1 AITPPPLDVR
11 PGLRRTNRLLFSRLW
26 VRPPALGQPQRDTWR
41 FHPGTRHRL
50 NQAKAR
56 WDEARRKGF
65 HRLLQGW
72 LPLRSPMDGCSDCFV
87 SSPFG
92 PRWGSFHRGV
102 DVAAEE
108 GEPIRAARSGVVT
121 HVGDM
126 DVYGNLVTLAHEA
139 GFTTHYAHCSKM
151 LVQAGQRVRAG
162 QVVALVGNT
171 GRSMGPHLHFEASP
185 SHGSAIYIVR
195 LRSAPPIASYRGGFA
210 GYPTTAAWD
219 NNPNGH
225 TPGAASSDEAG
236 DGVGAASVPSNG
248 GVGTASVAPAAAAAA
263 TATSGSGG
271 TNRPLWRPRLN
282 VRAPGVRAFKQLLQR
297 MQQAVLRDS
306 GVAAGKMRGAAA
318 AHAKGGNAAAHAK
331 GGNAAAHAK
340 GGNAA
345 AHAKG
350 GNAAAHAKGDNA
362 AAHAK
367 GDNAA
372 AHAKGGNA
380 AAHAKGGNAAA
391 HAKGDNAAA
400 HAKGGNAAVHAKG
413 DNAAAHAKGGNA
425 AAHAKGDNAA
435 AHAKGGNSYVH
446 TDNGFSAA
454 LTAAQVQRMRRHPSV
469 ASVTLSR
476 TITRRRAVTTAADG
490 HKSLNLPH
498 ARAADVA
505 APAVATPAAA
515 TPAAAAATPAGAPSD
530 GEGTVIG
537 ILDSGVWP
545 EHPSFDDTGYSS
557 TPPAGWAGTCPT
569 TSDFACNNKII
580 GGGIFRAGFESEY
593 GGQGPHDDEWASPRD
608 SDGHGTWCAGAAAG
622 NSGVEVL
629 GGGTISG
636 VAPRAR
642 LAVYKVYWYLGG
654 PGESVTTDADVFAA
668 VDQAV
673 ADGVDV
679 LTLSLDNTNKNA
691 DWDQFDKWNW
701 TYFDDVP
708 FIGALA
714 AGVTVSFAVGDE
726 GRSFYRYLYGP
737 FPAIDNFAPYYISVG
752 ASTVPQESL
761 TSSSTTTAAALESP
775 ANTTGPSAST
785 LLGTQLPTTISP
797 AATSLPMVPEWS
809 STSPLAAR
817 GCTVCRPKKA
827 RPSNTILK
835 PDIIAPGADILAA
848 APGTTVG
855 ETGSFSA
862 YNNETAVAAAHVASV
877 AALIIQQHLDWTPA
891 QVMSAMMTTAGS
903 TDNSNRMIR
912 NVNGKPA
919 TLWQMGAGHVF
930 PARALDPGLTYD
942 AGEQDFRNFLAG
954 MNFTMAREAFG
965 QVPLK
970 PIAARHLN
978 RPSISLVNI
987 PLVVNKLAARR
998 TVTSVSGTTSTYR
1011 VTVTVPEAVRVRVVP
1026 SQFTIAP
1033 GQRVS
1038 FKVKVVVRRTFNNF
1052 KYVSR
1057 Y

>member
-1 AITPPPLDVR
+1 VTIRELQRINGMQSDALYEGAVLLAPKGAITPPPLDVR

-210 GYPTTAAWD
+210 GYPATAAWD
-219 NNPNGH
+219 NNPNGN

-236 DGVGAASVPSNG
+236 DGVSAASVPSNG

-306 GVAAGKMRGAAA
+306 GVAAGKM
-318 AHAKGGNAAAHAK
+318 
-331 GGNAAAHAK
+331 
-340 GGNAA
+340 
-345 AHAKG
+345 
-350 GNAAAHAKGDNA
+350 
-362 AAHAK
+362 
-367 GDNAA
+367 
-372 AHAKGGNA
+372 
-380 AAHAKGGNAAA
+380 
-391 HAKGDNAAA
+391 
-400 HAKGGNAAVHAKG
+400 VY
-413 DNAAAHAKGGNA
+413 
-425 AAHAKGDNAA
+425 
-435 AHAKGGNSYVH
+435 SYVH

-469 ASVTLSR
+469 ASVTPSR
-476 TITRRRAVTTAADG
+476 TITRRRAVTAAADG
-490 HKSLNLPH
+490 HKSLKLSH

-505 APAVATPAAA
+505 APAAA

-622 NSGVEVL
+622 NSGVEVPD
-629 GGGTISG
+629 GGTISG
-636 VAPRAR
+636 VAPKAR
-642 LAVYKVYWYLGG
+642 LAIYKVYWYLGG

-673 ADGVDV
+673 ADGV
-679 LTLSLDNTNKNA
+679 LTLSLDNTNRNA
-691 DWDQFDKWNW
+691 VWDQFDMWKW

-708 FIGALA
+708 FLGALA

-809 STSPLAAR
+809 STGPLAAR
-817 GCTVCRPKKA
+817 GCTVCHPKKA

-862 YNNETAVAAAHVASV
+862 YNNETAVAAAHVAGV

-891 QVMSAMMTTAGS
+891 QVMSDMMTTARS

-919 TLWQMGAGHVF
+919 TPWQMGAGHVF

-970 PIAARHLN
+970 PVAARHLN

-1011 VTVTVPEAVRVRVVP
+1011 VTVNVPEAVRVRVVP

-1038 FKVKVVVRRTFNNF
+1038 FKVKVVLEPLIQQQHRQGLHKRRF
-1052 KYVSR
+1052 KEDSSSSGR
-1057 Y
+1057 ENTTTSDS